1 MKGLIVVCCLLLS
14 LSVTGQKTLKGIVSD
29 ADGGQPI
36 PGASVFLSNTSV
48 GTVANGQGEFT
59 LQIPAGKY
67 DLITSSIGFETGSQT
82 ISSTDLPDFITI
94 KLKTKAK
101 ELETVIFE
109 PFEKDGWNKWGRFFI
124 ENFIGTSAF
133 AKDCILKNKDALKF
147 RHSKKKNVLTA
158 VGFEPL
164 IIENKALGYTIRYQ
178 LEDFS
183 FDFKTNYL
191 YYAGYPLFQ
200 EMDGGLVKKRRWEDA
215 RSKAYR
221 GSMMHFMR
229 SVFRNTIAQESFD
242 VFALKKVFNVEKAR
256 VKSVY
261 RNRIKIH
268 SGKATNLAGSGE
280 DSSDYYNKILAQ
292 EDYFDVVGK
301 SKLTGDSIAYAV
313 NNVTAGLEFKDHLL
327 IIYKMGTA
335 PSEYRQQYPKSSA
348 AMMSQITL
356 VNQEP
361 IEIQANGSYYQP
373 TNLLSLGYWGW
384 SEKIATMLPFDY
396 QLKE

>member
-1 MKGLIVVCCLLLS
+1 MQTFNHYFVYVIARNASIFRQSKDVIIALAAGLPPQIQFRGMAVWYEKSFCQYFPLRHKCKQNQNLYLILSVLIKFLRELYFMKCLIVVCCLLLS
-14 LSVTGQKTLKGIVSD
+14 LSVSGQKTLKGIVSD

-48 GTVANGQGEFT
+48 GTVANAQGEFT

-67 DLITSSIGFETGSQT
+67 DLIISSIGFETGNQT
-82 ISSTDLPDFITI
+82 ISSTDIPDFITI

-101 ELETVIFE
+101 ELETVVFE
-109 PFEKDGWNKWGRFFI
+109 PFEKDGWNKWGRFFV
-124 ENFIGTSAF
+124 ENFIGTSAL

-158 VGFEPL
+158 IGFEPL

-183 FDFKTNYL
+183 FDFKTNFL

-215 RSKAYR
+215 RSKAYL

-242 VFALKKVFNVEKAR
+242 VFALKKVFNAEKAR

-261 RNRIKIH
+261 RSRIKIH
-268 SGKATNLAGSGE
+268 TEKATNLAAAA
-280 DSSDYYNKILAQ
+280 K
-292 EDYFDVVGK
+292 
-301 SKLTGDSIAYAV
+301 
-313 NNVTAGLEFKDHLL
+313 TA
-327 IIYKMGTA
+327 
-335 PSEYRQQYPKSSA
+335 R
-348 AMMSQITL
+348 ITT
-356 VNQEP
+356 
-361 IEIQANGSYYQP
+361 IR
-373 TNLLSLGYWGW
+373 
-384 SEKIATMLPFDY
+384 F
-396 QLKE
+396 